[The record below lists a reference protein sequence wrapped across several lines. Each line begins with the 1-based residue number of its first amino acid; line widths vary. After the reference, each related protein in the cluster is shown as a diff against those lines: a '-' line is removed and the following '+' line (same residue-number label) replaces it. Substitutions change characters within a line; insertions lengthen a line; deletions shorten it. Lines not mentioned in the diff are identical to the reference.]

1 MDHTTLSKSVGPT
14 KLDNVGREER
24 VVNGP
29 LKNRSLGKFE
39 FCPSLGISAQPTS
52 GSRNLRFCVCRS
64 HICFSIKSLVTLFVS
79 GSDFKMPV
87 SASWRVSDLPF
98 ATPTRL
104 I

>member
-39 FCPSLGISAQPTS
+39 FYPSLGISAQLMGLEVS
-52 GSRNLRFCVCRS
+52 D
-64 HICFSIKSLVTLFVS
+64 FVS
-79 GSDFKMPV
+79 VGHIFSFLL
-87 SASWRVSDLPF
+87 SHNTFSSQARILRCQSQ
-98 ATPTRL
+98 RL
-104 I
+104 GESRIYHSPPLED